1 MLSLPQ
7 IEEKVSRLSLSK
19 KLRELSVNIFC
30 LLNNVKPGILWDF
43 GNIDIKK
50 LLGLKSLISDLII
63 LVLDLDFFIASKCL
77 LLKSLTK
84 MSESPPCFINISRK
98 MKWPE
103 PVSADVAREQASIIR
118 SLINQVTEATD
129 NVVRVKLEACW
140 NLCSIFGI
148 LLGFPAV
155 YYCDQ
160 EEEGGNC
167 LANVDLAL
175 YKLQLDNCSPISFS
189 IPASLET
196 AASDQICSWEKE
208 AAERCEA
215 VGRLRVT
222 RQIVNLAVVVL

>member
-7 IEEKVSRLSLSK
+7 IEEKVSRLSLTK
-19 KLRELSVNIFC
+19 KHRELAVNIFC

-98 MKWPE
+98 MKGPE
-103 PVSADVAREQASIIR
+103 LVSADVAREQASIIR

-129 NVVRVKLEACW
+129 NVVIVKLEACW

-175 YKLQLDNCSPISFS
+175 YKVQLDNCSPISFS

-208 AAERCEA
+208 AAELCEA
-215 VGRLRVT
+215 VARLRVT